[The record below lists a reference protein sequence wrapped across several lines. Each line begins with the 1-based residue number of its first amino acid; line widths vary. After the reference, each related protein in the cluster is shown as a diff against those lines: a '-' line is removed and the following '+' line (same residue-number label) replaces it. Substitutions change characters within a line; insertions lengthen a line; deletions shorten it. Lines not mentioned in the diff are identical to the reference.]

1 MKKLSKGW
9 IWSLIK
15 DFASGP
21 SLIKGEITKS
31 RIFQPLF
38 NIVQWPSIYNF
49 TLYYITDLLLTFT
62 ISRIHLFIY
71 YYITQTWYSN
81 TFCRQPHLLS
91 TDNTVLRIVA
101 NVINEEW
108 PTLHHNLFLC
118 HFVSITCSSQF
129 DCANV
134 VVVITLVVW
143 SLFALC
149 FFCVERSNSNW
160 PSWAMHLNQ
169 LNLIQ

>member
-1 MKKLSKGW
+1 MNLHW
-9 IWSLIK
+9 YFL
-15 DFASGP
+15 
-21 SLIKGEITKS
+21 GEITKS
-31 RIFQPLF
+31 RVFQPLY

-49 TLYYITDLLLTFT
+49 TTYYITDLLLTFT

-91 TDNTVLRIVA
+91 TDNMVHRIVA

-118 HFVSITCSSQF
+118 HFVSISCTSQF

-134 VVVITLVVW
+134 GVVITLVVW

-160 PSWAMHLNQ
+160 PLWAMHLNQ